1 VFRVLIGEVWSFVC
15 SRRDATCL
23 VFDRGLARFGYKK
36 GMHDPAAV
44 NAGRYSIPLLDE
56 ETLETVLERD
66 EGFKKLA
73 VT

>member
-1 VFRVLIGEVWSFVC
+1 
-15 SRRDATCL
+15 
-23 VFDRGLARFGYKK
+23 
-36 GMHDPAAV
+36 MHDPAAV